1 MEQKITPATVK
12 SQETE
17 VAQPDTTWFSNPAL
31 IDQLLI
37 RGATISEWGSLYIR
51 PLEIGPSDLVITDLP
66 TEIEKRGEAIKQQIS
81 QFFQNNNQ
89 YFPEVIQINQNYYA
103 LGNTYDKAML
113 TYYRPYKRRKPEP
126 IRANVVHN
134 RIAIVT
140 GGAQGIGEGLVRG
153 LVEQRAFVWIA
164 DMNKEGA
171 DKLAKEINMKYGYTT
186 AMGVEV
192 NVTSEESVSA
202 MIETVISTCGG
213 IDLLIS
219 NAGVLKAGSV
229 KEMTLKDFKFV
240 TDVDYTG
247 FFLCTKYAA
256 QAMAIQNSNTP
267 TTYWSDIIGISSKS
281 GLEGSKKNGA
291 YAGAKFG
298 TIGLTQSFALELVED
313 KIKVNSICPG
323 NFLDGP
329 LWSDPEKGL
338 FVQYLNTGKVPGAKT
353 IADVRTFYESKVP
366 MKRGCEAEDLV
377 RAILYTV
384 EQKYETGQAIPVTGG
399 QVMLN

>member
-1 MEQKITPATVK
+1 MERKMTPSPETSQTTVVPA
-12 SQETE
+12 ENIF
-17 VAQPDTTWFSNPAL
+17 DSNTAL

-37 RGATISEWGSLYIR
+37 RGATTTEWGSLYIR
-51 PLEIGPSDLVITDLP
+51 PLEIGPPELVITDLP
-66 TEIEKRGEAIKQQIS
+66 TEVAARGVAIAQQIS
-81 QFFQNNNQ
+81 EFTEKNDH
-89 YFPEVIQINQNYYA
+89 YFPEVIQIDQNYYA

-113 TYYRPYKRRKPEP
+113 TYYRPYKRQKPET
-126 IRANVVHN
+126 IRADVIRN
-134 RIAIVT
+134 RIAVVT

-192 NVTSEESVSA
+192 NVTSEKSVSA
-202 MIETVISTCGG
+202 MMETVVSTCGG
-213 IDLLIS
+213 IDLFIS

-229 KEMTLKDFKFV
+229 KEMPLKDFQFV

-267 TTYWSDIIGISSKS
+267 ATYWSDIIGISSKS

-353 IADVRTFYESKVP
+353 IDDVRAFYEAKVP
-366 MKRGCEAEDLV
+366 MKRGCESEDLV

-384 EQKYETGQAIPVTGG
+384 EQKYETGQSIPVTGG